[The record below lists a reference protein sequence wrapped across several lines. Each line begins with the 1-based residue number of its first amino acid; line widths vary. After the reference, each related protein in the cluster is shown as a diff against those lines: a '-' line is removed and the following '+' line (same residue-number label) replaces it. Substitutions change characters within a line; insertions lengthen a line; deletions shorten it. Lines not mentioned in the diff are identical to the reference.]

1 MNDLQIFKNDQFGEI
16 RTVQLDGE
24 PWFVA
29 ADVCKALC
37 ISNHSDA
44 LTRLE
49 DDEKDGVGLTDTIG
63 RVQMTAI
70 VNEPGLYSLVLG
82 SRKPEAKAFKRWI
95 THDVLPSIRKTGS
108 YVDPGVSGLSPQ
120 LQAMISFELRQNK
133 QESRLA
139 ALEASAA
146 ESRRQLA
153 DAVAMFAVPSST
165 PDGWAQDM
173 TQKLNAFIEAKHL
186 NPLGYRRKLYTM
198 LEMKLG
204 IDLDRRKKNYQQ
216 RLIAGGAYRRD
227 VKGINMLQVIA
238 QDAKLRAAFELILQQ
253 EMAGRIGGGD
263 HE

>member
-29 ADVCKALC
+29 ADVCRALDVQ
-37 ISNHSDA
+37 NVPQA
-44 LTRLE
+44 VNRLD
-49 DDEKDGVGLTDTIG
+49 DDERHMLNIG
-63 RVQMTAI
+63 RQGEVHV

-108 YVDPGVSGLSPQ
+108 YVDPGVAGLSPQ
-120 LQAMISFELRQNK
+120 LQAMITFELRQNE

-216 RLIAGGAYRRD
+216 RLRAGGAYYRD
-227 VKGINMLQVIA
+227 VKDINMLRVIA

>member
-1 MNDLQIFKNDQFGEI
+1 MNDLQVFQNEQFGEI
-16 RTVQLDGE
+16 RTINIENEV
-24 PWFVA
+24 WFIA
-29 ADVCKALC
+29 ADVCRSLEVEDTGKATSRL
-37 ISNHSDA
+37 DA
-44 LTRLE
+44 DELTRI
-49 DDEKDGVGLTDTIG
+49 KIASGG
-63 RVQMTAI
+63 QMREMIA

-120 LQAMISFELRQNK
+120 LQAMITFELRQNE

-227 VKGINMLQVIA
+227 VKDINMLRVIA

-253 EMAGRIGGGD
+253 EMAGRIGGVD

>member
-29 ADVCKALC
+29 ADVCRALDVQ
-37 ISNHSDA
+37 NVPQA
-44 LTRLE
+44 VNRLD
-49 DDEKDGVGLTDTIG
+49 DDERHMLNIG
-63 RVQMTAI
+63 RQGEVHV

-108 YVDPGVSGLSPQ
+108 YVDPGVTGLSPQ
-120 LQAMISFELRQNK
+120 LQAMITFELRQNE

-153 DAVAMFAVPSST
+153 DAVAMFAVPSSS

-173 TQKLNAFIEAKHL
+173 TQKLNTFIEAKRL
-186 NPLGYRRKLYTM
+186 NPLGYRRKLYAM

-216 RLIAGGAYRRD
+216 RLRAGGAYYRD
-227 VKGINMLQVIA
+227 VKDINMLRVIA